1 MTSSAAPPRPTGV
14 SGRVIAGLGV
24 LAAAL
29 VVAFVVAPPALTA
42 DRAGGI
48 VDRRDLSEALRAA
61 FVAYWRSGDRNISPE
76 LARVVDYWSRYH
88 LVKAVLAALL
98 LAVLVALG
106 ARLARVFVTA
116 GGLGAGK
123 RTALAAAG
131 VLVAVLAPFSVA
143 MVMANVQGAVA
154 PFASLLPMLTEGV
167 TDAELADTLTQ
178 VERGLTESGGT
189 SGSSSPTLDLMID
202 DFSWYHEAMAGTA
215 AVVAVVLVATSVL
228 AWRRFAATRPAD
240 RRKRQVLAAY
250 GLLSAL
256 LLLPAVALVVANA
269 TTAADPAPALLAFFQ
284 GGW

>member
-1 MTSSAAPPRPTGV
+1 MISSAAPPRPAGA
-14 SGRVIAGLGV
+14 SGRVIAALGV

-61 FVAYWRSGDRNISPE
+61 FVAYWRSGDRDLPPD

-98 LAVLVALG
+98 LTVLVALG
-106 ARLARVFVTA
+106 FRLARAFVTT

-123 RTALAAAG
+123 RAALAAAG
-131 VLVAVLAPFSVA
+131 VLVAVLAPFSLA

-167 TDAELADTLTQ
+167 TDADLADTLTQ
-178 VERGLTESGGT
+178 VEQGLAESGGT
-189 SGSSSPTLDLMID
+189 GGSSSPALDLMID

-228 AWRRFAATRPAD
+228 AWRRFAATRPA
-240 RRKRQVLAAY
+240 RKRQVLAAY

-256 LLLPAVALVVANA
+256 LLLPAVALAVANA

>member
-1 MTSSAAPPRPTGV
+1 MISSAVPPRPVGA
-14 SGRVIAGLGV
+14 SGRVIAALGV

-61 FVAYWRSGDRNISPE
+61 FVSYWRSGDRDLSPD

-98 LAVLVALG
+98 LTVLVALG
-106 ARLARVFVTA
+106 FRLARAFVTT

-123 RTALAAAG
+123 RAALAAAG
-131 VLVAVLAPFSVA
+131 VLVAVLAPFSLA

-167 TDAELADTLTQ
+167 TDADLADTLTQ
-178 VERGLTESGGT
+178 VEQGLAESGGT
-189 SGSSSPTLDLMID
+189 GGSSSPALDLMID

-228 AWRRFAATRPAD
+228 AWRRFAATRPA
-240 RRKRQVLAAY
+240 RRRQVLAAY

-256 LLLPAVALVVANA
+256 LLLPAVALAVANA

>member
-1 MTSSAAPPRPTGV
+1 MISAAVPPRPVGA
-14 SGRVIAGLGV
+14 SGRVIAALGV

-61 FVAYWRSGDRNISPE
+61 FVAYWRSGDRDLSPD

-98 LAVLVALG
+98 LTVLVALG
-106 ARLARVFVTA
+106 FRLARAFVTT

-123 RTALAAAG
+123 RAALAAAG
-131 VLVAVLAPFSVA
+131 VLVAVLAPFSLA

-167 TDAELADTLTQ
+167 TDADLADTLTQ
-178 VERGLTESGGT
+178 VEQGLAESGGT
-189 SGSSSPTLDLMID
+189 GGSSSPALDLMID

-228 AWRRFAATRPAD
+228 AWRRFAATRPA
-240 RRKRQVLAAY
+240 RKRQVLAAY

-256 LLLPAVALVVANA
+256 LLLPAVALAVANA

>member
-1 MTSSAAPPRPTGV
+1 MIGSAAPPRPAGA
-14 SGRVIAGLGV
+14 SGRVIAALGV

-61 FVAYWRSGDRNISPE
+61 FVAYWRSGDRDLPPD

-98 LAVLVALG
+98 LTVLVALG
-106 ARLARVFVTA
+106 FRLARAFVTT

-123 RTALAAAG
+123 RAALAAAG
-131 VLVAVLAPFSVA
+131 VLVAVLAPFSLA

-167 TDAELADTLTQ
+167 TDADLADTLTQ
-178 VERGLTESGGT
+178 VEQGLAESGGT
-189 SGSSSPTLDLMID
+189 GGSSSPALDLMID

-215 AVVAVVLVATSVL
+215 AVVAVVLVAASVL
-228 AWRRFAATRPAD
+228 AWRRFAATRPA
-240 RRKRQVLAAY
+240 RKRQVLAAY

-256 LLLPAVALVVANA
+256 LLLPAVALAVANA